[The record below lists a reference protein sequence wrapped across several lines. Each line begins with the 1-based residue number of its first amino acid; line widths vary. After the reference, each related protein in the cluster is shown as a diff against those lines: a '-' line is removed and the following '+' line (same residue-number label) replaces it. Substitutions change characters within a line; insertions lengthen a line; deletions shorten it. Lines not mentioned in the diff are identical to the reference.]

1 VIDIGKIVDS
11 GIKLFKFVF
20 LGDKGQPSP
29 KLEEPI
35 GELEVEKRKREL
47 EEARRMRRGHG
58 GK

>member
-1 VIDIGKIVDS
+1 MGILSDVVDAA
-11 GIKLFKFVF
+11 IKLGKFII
-20 LGDKGQPSP
+20 GDKSEP